1 MKIYRML
8 YFFDVLNILVII
20 FAFIQLNVYHVVC
33 MYLKKTLCIVILD
46 TNMNR
51 THLLLN
57 GGGVLGVS
65 RPIRSKL
72 SSDAPPQKIINT
84 LRLLSGVGA
93 TCVLKTPHNSSLD
106 STLDQLAQ
114 TLNPSANE
122 SKTLAAHYFD
132 SMCLDSFTQGVP
144 LSNFVPPPPS
154 PAPSDDP
161 DPRFDEDGVWNF
173 TTPPTPT
180 AAHGRSR
187 PDGLPSRAVGL
198 IQH

>member
-1 MKIYRML
+1 MG
-8 YFFDVLNILVII
+8 FF
-20 FAFIQLNVYHVVC
+20 
-33 MYLKKTLCIVILD
+33 
-46 TNMNR
+46 
-51 THLLLN
+51 
-57 GGGVLGVS
+57 

-93 TCVLKTPHNSSLD
+93 TCVLKTPHNSTLD

-122 SKTLAAHYFD
+122 SKTLAARYFD

-180 AAHGRSR
+180 TAHGRTQARRGS
-187 PDGLPSRAVGL
+187 
-198 IQH
+198 